1 MRWDCPVVD
10 MTTDGFLER
19 VTSIA
24 RLYDLRASATRWL
37 IDAGVAVEAIEAVVL
52 VLSET
57 CTNAFTHGRA
67 DGVDVEMT
75 IDNVDHSGAKI
86 TMWMCHDDHDA
97 SALSVPTT
105 MPPPQAQ
112 FGRGLALVERLVDGM
127 TLSIDPP
134 RVVRQCWLRADGTAG
149 G

>member
-1 MRWDCPVVD
+1 
-10 MTTDGFLER
+10 MTSDGFLER

-24 RLYDLRASATRWL
+24 RLHDLRAAASRWL
-37 IDAGVAVEAIEAVVL
+37 SEAGIYEEAIETVVL

-67 DGVDVEMT
+67 DGVDVEMA
-75 IDNVDHSGAKI
+75 IDNVDGSGATV
-86 TMWMCHDDHDA
+86 TMWMRHDDHDA
-97 SALSVPTT
+97 SALSVPTK

-127 TLSIDPP
+127 TLTIDPP
-134 RVVRQCWLRADGTAG
+134 RVVRQCWLRADGAARE
-149 G
+149 